1 MSDEPSGVEPEPEL
15 EPPKMR
21 LDTRLTAIVPAGPYA
36 SPAATPAILVMRAV
50 RESES
55 PEPPEFP
62 PPR

>member
-36 SPAATPAILVMRAV
+36 SPAATPAILVIRAV
-50 RESES
+50 VAYES
-55 PEPPEFP
+55 
-62 PPR
+62 